1 MSKPSRIQ
9 APYISEQEVKNIV
22 AYIAKHN
29 EPTLATEIEMSE
41 KVAGGTDAIFSSM
54 IGGDGDDDD
63 DQLYPE
69 AKRTVIEAGKA
80 STSYLQRKLGVGYA
94 RAARLMDLLEDR
106 GVIGPAD
113 GAKPREIIGAGNAD
127 ELAQEPEEASDDFSD
142 DPREN

>member
-1 MSKPSRIQ
+1 MSKPNRVQ
-9 APYISEQEVKNIV
+9 APYISEMEVKNIV

-29 EPTLATEIEMSE
+29 EPTLATSIDMAD

-54 IGGDGDDDD
+54 IGGDDDDES

-94 RAARLMDLLEDR
+94 RAAKLMDILEER

-127 ELAQEPEEASDDFSD
+127 ELAQEPLPEESDLND